1 MSFGIAL
8 NVVQRGIQL
17 VFVKNNERDDSMAP
31 SVSWDGHWGWE
42 QAVVCSH
49 HKPHHDVDFVKMWD
63 VNSTKV
69 NSQRTDT
76 NYVNRTPNVNIT
88 SIKRCKGERGK
99 CRVYISE
106 DSIYEII

>member
-1 MSFGIAL
+1 M
-8 NVVQRGIQL
+8 IQWHPGYL
-17 VFVKNNERDDSMAP
+17 GTVTEDGSSQLSDSH
-31 SVSWDGHWGWE
+31 D
-42 QAVVCSH
+42 
-49 HKPHHDVDFVKMWD
+49 KPHHDVDFVKMWD
-63 VNSTKV
+63 VNSAKV

-88 SIKRCKGERGK
+88 SIKRGKGERGK

>member
-1 MSFGIAL
+1 M
-8 NVVQRGIQL
+8 IQWHPGYL
-17 VFVKNNERDDSMAP
+17 GTVTEAGSSQLSD
-31 SVSWDGHWGWE
+31 
-42 QAVVCSH
+42 SH